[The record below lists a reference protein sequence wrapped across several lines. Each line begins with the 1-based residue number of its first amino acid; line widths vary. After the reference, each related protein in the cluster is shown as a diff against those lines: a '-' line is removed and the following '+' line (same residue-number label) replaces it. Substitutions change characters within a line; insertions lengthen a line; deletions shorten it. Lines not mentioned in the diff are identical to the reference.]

1 MDSKMRMPI
10 GAGKT
15 DVHLERKTEV
25 EQKMTTFLPEISA
38 SKVAGLIGLHAYQSP
53 HETMYDLLS
62 RHIPTKNRIADLEV
76 RERRIAISKLKDAV
90 LRSSPIRDVVNAGIR
105 ACESKTDIS
114 ETLADV
120 ETQAGLVLNLRHSE
134 LSSEVRQMLATEVR
148 GAVQKQRGLNKENK
162 ILDTYETDNNVK
174 VKDRNTMTFKK
185 TYSTFK
191 LIGRTDGYV
200 EEHNR
205 IVDSKARTRWW
216 KDVPM
221 YDEIQLR
228 VYMALSGAAE
238 SELIESFPDGRVRE
252 TKFINDIEKWE
263 VIHGAIGDA
272 VKKMTEA
279 TTNEEVLRAIVFANT
294 VSV

>member
-1 MDSKMRMPI
+1 
-10 GAGKT
+10 
-15 DVHLERKTEV
+15 
-25 EQKMTTFLPEISA
+25 MTTFLPEISA

-216 KDVPM
+216 KDIPM

-238 SELIESFPDGRVRE
+238 SELVESFPDGRVRE
-252 TKFINDIEKWE
+252 TKFLNDIEKWE

-279 TTNEEVLRAIVFANT
+279 TVNEEVLRAIVFANT

>member
-1 MDSKMRMPI
+1 MPI

-15 DVHLERKTEV
+15 DVHSERKTKV

-162 ILDTYETDNNVK
+162 ILDTYEADNNVK

-200 EEHNR
+200 EAHNR

-216 KDVPM
+216 KDIPM

-279 TTNEEVLRAIVFANT
+279 TVNEEVLRAIVFANT

>member
-1 MDSKMRMPI
+1 
-10 GAGKT
+10 
-15 DVHLERKTEV
+15 
-25 EQKMTTFLPEISA
+25 MTTFIPEISA

-62 RHIPTKNRIADLEV
+62 RHIPTKNRIADIEV
-76 RERRIAISKLKDAV
+76 RERRVAISKLKDAV

-105 ACESKTDIS
+105 ACEGKADIG
-114 ETLADV
+114 ETLGDV
-120 ETQAGLVLNLRHSE
+120 ETQAAIVLNLRHSE

-162 ILDTYETDNNVK
+162 ILDTYETDNKVV

-252 TKFINDIEKWE
+252 TKFLNDIEKWE

-279 TTNEEVLRAIVFANT
+279 TLNEEVLRAIVFANT

>member
-1 MDSKMRMPI
+1 MRMPI

-15 DVHLERKTEV
+15 DVHSERKTKV

-162 ILDTYETDNNVK
+162 ILDTYEADNNVK

-200 EEHNR
+200 EAHNR

-216 KDVPM
+216 KDIPM

-279 TTNEEVLRAIVFANT
+279 TVNEEVLRAIVFANT

>member
-1 MDSKMRMPI
+1 MRMPI

-162 ILDTYETDNNVK
+162 ILDTYEADNNVK

>member
-1 MDSKMRMPI
+1 
-10 GAGKT
+10 
-15 DVHLERKTEV
+15 
-25 EQKMTTFLPEISA
+25 MTTFIPEISA
-38 SKVAGLIGLHAYQSP
+38 SKVASLIGLHAYQPS

-90 LRSSPIRDVVNAGIR
+90 LRTSPIRDVINAGIR
-105 ACESKTDIS
+105 ACDGRSDITD
-114 ETLADV
+114 TLADV

-134 LSSEVRQMLATEVR
+134 LPQEVRQMLAVEVR

-162 ILDTYETDNNVK
+162 ILDTYEADNKVV

-191 LIGRTDGYV
+191 LIGRTDGFV

-228 VYMALSGAAE
+228 VYMTLSGAAE
-238 SELIESFPDGRVRE
+238 SELIESFPDGRVRT
-252 TKFINDIEKWE
+252 TKYLNDIEKWE
-263 VIHGAIGDA
+263 TIHGAIGDA

-279 TTNEEVLRAIVFANT
+279 TTNEAVLRDIVFANT
-294 VSV
+294 VAV

>member
-1 MDSKMRMPI
+1 
-10 GAGKT
+10 
-15 DVHLERKTEV
+15 
-25 EQKMTTFLPEISA
+25 MTTFIPEISA
-38 SKVAGLIGLHAYQSP
+38 SKVAGLIGLHAYQMP
-53 HETMYDLLS
+53 HETMYELLC

-76 RERRIAISKLKDAV
+76 RERRIAVSKLKDAV

-105 ACESKTDIS
+105 ACDGRTDITD
-114 ETLADV
+114 TLADV
-120 ETQAGLVLNLRHSE
+120 ETQASLVLSLRHSE
-134 LSSEVRQMLATEVR
+134 LPTEVRQMLAHEVR

-162 ILDTYETDNNVK
+162 ILDTYEVDNK
-174 VKDRNTMTFKK
+174 VTVSERNTTTFKK
-185 TYSTFK
+185 TFGTFK

-216 KDVPM
+216 KEVPM

-228 VYMALSGAAE
+228 VYMALSGAKE
-238 SELIESFPDGRVRE
+238 SELIESFPDGRVR
-252 TKFINDIEKWE
+252 TTRYANDIEKWE
-263 VIHGAIGDA
+263 TIHGGISDA

-279 TTNEEVLRAIVFANT
+279 TVNEDVLRDIVFANT

>member
-1 MDSKMRMPI
+1 MYSKMRMPI

-15 DVHLERKTEV
+15 DVHSERKTKV

-162 ILDTYETDNNVK
+162 ILDTYEADNNVK

-200 EEHNR
+200 EAHNR

-216 KDVPM
+216 KDIPM

-279 TTNEEVLRAIVFANT
+279 TVNEEVLRAIVFANT

>member
-1 MDSKMRMPI
+1 
-10 GAGKT
+10 
-15 DVHLERKTEV
+15 
-25 EQKMTTFLPEISA
+25 MTTFIPEISA

-53 HETMYDLLS
+53 HETMYELLCK
-62 RHIPTKNRIADLEV
+62 HIPTKNRIADLEV

-90 LRSSPIRDVVNAGIR
+90 LSSSPIRDVVYAGIR
-105 ACESKTDIS
+105 ACDGRTDITGVLS
-114 ETLADV
+114 DV

-134 LSSEVRQMLATEVR
+134 LPADVRQMLANEVR

-162 ILDTYETDNNVK
+162 ILDAYEVENKVV
-174 VKDRNTMTFKK
+174 VKDRNTTTFRK

-200 EEHNR
+200 DEHKR

-216 KDVPM
+216 KEVPM

-228 VYMALSGAAE
+228 VYMALSGATE
-238 SELIESFPDGRVRE
+238 SELVESFPDGRTRT
-252 TKFINDIEKWE
+252 TKFLNDVEKWE
-263 VIHGAIGDA
+263 TIHGGISDA

-279 TTNEEVLRAIVFANT
+279 TTNEETLRDIVFANT

>member
-216 KDVPM
+216 KDIPM

-252 TKFINDIEKWE
+252 TKFLNDIEKWE

-279 TTNEEVLRAIVFANT
+279 TVNEEVLRAIVFANT

>member
-1 MDSKMRMPI
+1 MPI

-15 DVHLERKTEV
+15 DVHSERKTEV

-279 TTNEEVLRAIVFANT
+279 TVNEEVLRAIVFANT

>member
-1 MDSKMRMPI
+1 
-10 GAGKT
+10 
-15 DVHLERKTEV
+15 
-25 EQKMTTFLPEISA
+25 MTTFLPEISA
-38 SKVAGLIGLHAYQSP
+38 SKVAGLVGLHAYQSP

-62 RHIPTKNRIADLEV
+62 RHEPTKLRIAALEA
-76 RERRIAISKLKDAV
+76 RERRIAISKLKNAV
-90 LRSSPIRDVVNAGIR
+90 LYSAPIRDVINAGLR
-105 ACESKTDIS
+105 ACDGRTDITD
-114 ETLADV
+114 TLNDV
-120 ETQAGLVLNLRHSE
+120 EIQAALVLNLRHRE
-134 LSSEVRQMLATEVR
+134 LPGEVRQMLASEVK

-162 ILDTYETDNNVK
+162 ILDTYEVDNNVT

-216 KDVPM
+216 KEVPM

-228 VYMALSGAAE
+228 VYMALSGASE
-238 SELIESFPDGRVRE
+238 SELIESFPDGRVRT
-252 TKFINDIEKWE
+252 TKYMNDIERWE
-263 VIHGAIGDA
+263 TIQSAISDA
-272 VKKMTEA
+272 VKKMAAAIE
-279 TTNEEVLRAIVFANT
+279 NEDALRDIVFANT

>member
-1 MDSKMRMPI
+1 MRMPI

-53 HETMYDLLS
+53 HETMYELLS

-105 ACESKTDIS
+105 ACEGKADIT

-162 ILDTYETDNNVK
+162 ILDTYEADNNVK